1 MGGGG
6 GLSGYLSAG
15 RDKAVEEDTE
25 PEDTEEDEE
34 EEEDDED
41 DEDDDN
47 SAIGDDEK
55 DGKVDDSFLICEI
68 GF

>member
-1 MGGGG
+1 M
-6 GLSGYLSAG
+6 SGYLSAG

-25 PEDTEEDEE
+25 PEDTEEDDEE
-34 EEEDDED
+34 EED

-68 GF
+68 GFWGRLYHGL